1 MDGLGT
7 LITAFIVAGVLDIL
21 TARSQKVA
29 NSTEKF
35 IVRAPL
41 YMAGIGTIGMVVCLG
56 ILIGASVEEEHLPVF
71 IIVLLMIVGVLPSL
85 FLMVVPIKGIWDVIV
100 DGDDITVV
108 KAFIYK
114 RHWKFSDIT
123 YGKLTRGG
131 MKIYVEG
138 RERKAFFVDGMC
150 NGFLTFLQRMADEEK
165 ETDCPGGVKEY
176 VKEMKETY
184 EAMGEDIQE
193 K

>member
-41 YMAGIGTIGMVVCLG
+41 YMAGIGAIGMVCCFVA
-56 ILIGASVEEEHLPVF
+56 LIWDSEEPIPVS
-71 IIVLLMIVGVLPSL
+71 IIVLLMIVVVLPSL